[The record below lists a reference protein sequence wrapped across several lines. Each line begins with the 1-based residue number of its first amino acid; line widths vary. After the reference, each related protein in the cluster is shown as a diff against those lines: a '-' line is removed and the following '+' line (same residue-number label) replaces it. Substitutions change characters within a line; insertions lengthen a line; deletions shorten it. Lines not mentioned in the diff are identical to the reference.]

1 MAVQTL
7 YASGMGPNP
16 GDSLQ
21 IAAVKLVAW
30 LSDLTTGMAVQQIYP
45 IMTANPGDS
54 LQISLVKAVAHLTA
68 YAGGGGGGGSGL
80 AFSTGSGSPEGVVV
94 GSPGDT
100 YWDTSLSLFYLKVT
114 GTATNTGW
122 EIH

>member
-21 IAAVKLVAW
+21 IAAVKIVAW

-54 LQISLVKAVAHLTA
+54 LQISLVKAVAHLAA
-68 YAGGGGGGGSGL
+68 YTGGGGGGSGSD
-80 AFSTGSGSPEGVVV
+80 FYTFGVGEPPIDGSVTTQG
-94 GSPGDT
+94 
-100 YWDTSLSLFYLKVT
+100 YWDTSTSLAYVNTAWPVT
-114 GTATNTGW
+114 AAPTW
-122 EIH
+122 ESH